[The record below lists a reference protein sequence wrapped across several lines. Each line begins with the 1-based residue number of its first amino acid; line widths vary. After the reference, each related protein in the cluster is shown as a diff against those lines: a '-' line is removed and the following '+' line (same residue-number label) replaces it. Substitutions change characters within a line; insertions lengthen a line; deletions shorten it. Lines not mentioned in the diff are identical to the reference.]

1 MAIIRVAS
9 EIADDCSTPVTL
21 KPALD
26 AKSAAS
32 LPASATF
39 DSLKISMSA
48 FWASKYLFSK
58 YWPIKRRIDS
68 SSTPNTLLLSP
79 VTISSLKGAS
89 STNLTLPTLTPF
101 NCHHS
106 FKRSVRVIFVFSIC
120 LSYVPATIF
129 KGATI
134 DAKFLNKF
142 TKVKFIEDIIG
153 KKAINEINK
162 LRSGD
167 VILLE
172 NIRFINDEFFPE
184 KKDNKLLKILAPL
197 FDFYIND
204 AFSVSHRNQTSIVGF
219 PRILP
224 SCAGLLFEK
233 EIKALEKIS
242 MKNCL
247 YILGG
252 AKPESNIKLLKGNK
266 VLSCGLFG
274 QMCLVANGKNLGY
287 QNKFLEKATLN
298 KGNYQ
303 DFLLKLKK
311 KLKNVLTPM
320 DFAVNFNGKR
330 KEFLLSEFPNDYEIE
345 DIGEETIKKYVYEIK
360 KAKAIYMKGPAGFS
374 QDEKFSKGTVEL
386 LKAISKS
393 KAFTLVGGGHLSDTI
408 EKYKLPIKKFSHVS
422 LSGGALL
429 NYIAGEKLP
438 GLEAIGYYK

>member
-1 MAIIRVAS
+1 M
-9 EIADDCSTPVTL
+9 
-21 KPALD
+21 
-26 AKSAAS
+26 
-32 LPASATF
+32 
-39 DSLKISMSA
+39 
-48 FWASKYLFSK
+48 
-58 YWPIKRRIDS
+58 
-68 SSTPNTLLLSP
+68 
-79 VTISSLKGAS
+79 
-89 STNLTLPTLTPF
+89 
-101 NCHHS
+101 
-106 FKRSVRVIFVFSIC
+106 
-120 LSYVPATIF
+120 
-129 KGATI
+129 
-134 DAKFLNKF
+134 
-142 TKVKFIEDIIG
+142 KFIKDFNFENKLVLLRADLNSDVKGENIILSQRIIEAVKTINELKK
-153 KKAINEINK
+153 KKA
-162 LRSGD
+162 RV
-167 VILLE
+167 VIIAHQG
-172 NIRFINDEFFPE
+172 NPE
-184 KKDNKLLKILAPL
+184 KD
-197 FDFYIND
+197 DFYIND
-204 AFSVSHRNQTSIVGF
+204 AFSVSHRNQISIVGF
-219 PRILP
+219 PRTLP

-274 QMCLVANGKNLGY
+274 QMCLVAQGKNLGY

-311 KLKNVLTPM
+311 KLKNVLTPL

-330 KEFLLSEFPNDYEIE
+330 KEFLLSEFPNNYEIE

-408 EKYKLPIKKFSHVS
+408 EKYKLPIKKFSHIS

-438 GLEAIGYYK
+438 GLEALGYYE

>member
-1 MAIIRVAS
+1 MVMKFIKDFNFENKLVLLRADLNSDVKGENIILSQRII
-9 EIADDCSTPVTL
+9 E
-21 KPALD
+21 
-26 AKSAAS
+26 
-32 LPASATF
+32 
-39 DSLKISMSA
+39 
-48 FWASKYLFSK
+48 ASKTINELKKKKARVVIIAHQGNPEKDDF
-58 YWPIKRRIDS
+58 
-68 SSTPNTLLLSP
+68 LS
-79 VTISSLKGAS
+79 LRQ
-89 STNLTLPTLTPF
+89 
-101 NCHHS
+101 H
-106 FKRSVRVIFVFSIC
+106 
-120 LSYVPATIF
+120 
-129 KGATI
+129 
-134 DAKFLNKF
+134 AKFLNKF

-330 KEFLLSEFPNDYEIE
+330 KEFLLSEFPNNYEIE

-408 EKYKLPIKKFSHVS
+408 EKYKLPIKKFSHIS

-438 GLEAIGYYK
+438 GLEALGYYE